1 MKTIFITSLLLIG
14 IFQTYSSG
22 QSKQSLGDMI
32 ILESVYLR
40 NLGNFS
46 QVWSEAAGV
55 YLGYGIFFPD
65 HNQLIFRT
73 GYIKQLLRD
82 NKNFAGSLNLVPL
95 HIGGRYYFNDDNILP
110 FLQFMNGFNIIFENL
125 NLLGEKSD
133 RTLVRYFWQ
142 IGAGTAISLFDN
154 FKVDLSINYNSSFY
168 ENNKELF
175 YEAGAM
181 MTGFEYNIGISWKIP
196 DK

>member
-1 MKTIFITSLLLIG
+1 MKTILLTTLLLIG

-32 ILESVYLR
+32 ILESMYLR

-46 QVWSEAAGV
+46 QVWSEAAGG

-82 NKNFAGSLNLVPL
+82 NKNFDGSLNLVPL

-110 FLQFMNGFNIIFENL
+110 FFQFMNGFNIIFENL
-125 NLLGEKSD
+125 NLLSEKSD